1 VQRGDGS
8 LDELK
13 TKQINIPLRVGDHF
27 VLGTSGGG
35 GLGDPAKRDAERVAE
50 DIRQGRVTA
59 AAAKE
64 NGH

>member
-1 VQRGDGS
+1 
-8 LDELK
+8 
-13 TKQINIPLRVGDHF
+13 

-35 GLGDPAKRDAERVAE
+35 GLGDPAERSAERVAE